1 MPRYVKGVVMIIG
14 MVRYAIPNSFMNT
27 NNSRSLVQLYE
38 EPYFSDRFNIF
49 CNITLKSFAAQT
61 NQNFVLCVY
70 HTNLIPDDKKVLF
83 DNLAKQYLFLRNV
96 YTDGAMFIPDDL
108 KEPTMLTFRI
118 DNDDGMA
125 IDFIEKMQQIKD
137 SYNGKSTNFAISL
150 PHMRKIGRISENQY
164 KTIATDFVSNSMG
177 LAYLGS
183 DGRTVMNLGNHRL
196 VPYSTPMLLVEGNGG
211 LQVING
217 YNVANGFNK
226 RYQNQTED
234 VILDKNSMEK
244 FLYDDGYANID
255 LSCLPIIKQ

>member
-1 MPRYVKGVVMIIG
+1 MIIG

-83 DNLAKQYLFLRNV
+83 DNLAKQYSFLRNV

-137 SYNGKSTNFAISL
+137 NYNGKSTNFAISI
-150 PHMRKIGRISENQY
+150 PHMRKIGRIGEDMY

-177 LAYLGS
+177 LAYLGG

-226 RYQNQTED
+226 VYKNQTPDLFLNKQE
-234 VILDKNSMEK
+234 MEN
-244 FLYDDGYANID
+244 LLAGDGYAKLD
-255 LSCLPIIKQ
+255 LSCLPIINK

>member
-1 MPRYVKGVVMIIG
+1 MIIG

-83 DNLAKQYLFLRNV
+83 DNLAKQYSFLRNV

-125 IDFIEKMQQIKD
+125 IDFIEKI
-137 SYNGKSTNFAISL
+137 L
-150 PHMRKIGRISENQY
+150 LER
-164 KTIATDFVSNSMG
+164 FVS
-177 LAYLGS
+177 
-183 DGRTVMNLGNHRL
+183 R
-196 VPYSTPMLLVEGNGG
+196 
-211 LQVING
+211 
-217 YNVANGFNK
+217 
-226 RYQNQTED
+226 
-234 VILDKNSMEK
+234 
-244 FLYDDGYANID
+244 
-255 LSCLPIIKQ
+255 

>member
-1 MPRYVKGVVMIIG
+1 MIIG
-14 MVRYAIPNSFMNT
+14 MVRYAIPNSFMNS

-83 DNLAKQYLFLRNV
+83 DNLAKQYSFLRNV

-125 IDFIEKMQQIKD
+125 LDFIEKLQQIKEIVGNKT
-137 SYNGKSTNFAISL
+137 SNFAISI
-150 PHMRKIGRISENQY
+150 PHMRKIARIDNFLYQTLE
-164 KTIATDFVSNSMG
+164 TDFISNSMG
-177 LAYLGS
+177 LAYLGN
-183 DGRTVMNLGNHRL
+183 DGRTVMNLGNHTK
-196 VPYSTPMLLVEGNGG
+196 VAYSTPMLMVAGNGG

-226 RYQNQTED
+226 VYKNQTPD
-234 VILDKNSMEK
+234 L
-244 FLYDDGYANID
+244 FLNKQEIENLLAGDGYAKLD
-255 LSCLPIIKQ
+255 LSCLPIINK

>member
-1 MPRYVKGVVMIIG
+1 MIIG

-49 CNITLKSFAAQT
+49 CNVTLESFAAQT
-61 NQNFVLCVY
+61 NQDFVLCVY

-96 YTDGAMFIPDDL
+96 YTDSAMFIPDDL

-137 SYNGKSTNFAISL
+137 SYNGKSTNFAISI
-150 PHMRKIGRISENQY
+150 PHMRKIGRIGEDMY

-183 DGRTVMNLGNHRL
+183 DDRTVMNLGNHTK
-196 VPYSTPMLLVEGNGG
+196 VAYSTPMLMVAGNGG

-217 YNVANGFNK
+217 YNVVNGFK
-226 RYQNQTED
+226 KVYQNQSD
-234 VILDKNSMEK
+234 MAILNQKDMQDLLVK
-244 FLYDDGYANID
+244 DGYAKMD
-255 LSCLPIIKQ
+255 LSCLPIMDRTR

>member
-1 MPRYVKGVVMIIG
+1 
-14 MVRYAIPNSFMNT
+14 MVRYAIPNSFMNS

-83 DNLAKQYLFLRNV
+83 DNLAKQYSFLRNV

-125 IDFIEKMQQIKD
+125 LDFIEKLQQIKEIVGNKT
-137 SYNGKSTNFAISL
+137 SNFAISI
-150 PHMRKIGRISENQY
+150 PHMRKIARIDNFLYQTLE
-164 KTIATDFVSNSMG
+164 TDFISNSMG
-177 LAYLGS
+177 LAYLGN
-183 DGRTVMNLGNHRL
+183 DGRTVMNLGNHTK
-196 VPYSTPMLLVEGNGG
+196 VAYSTPMLMVAGNGG

-226 RYQNQTED
+226 VYKNQTPD
-234 VILDKNSMEK
+234 L
-244 FLYDDGYANID
+244 FLNKQEIENLLAGDGYAKLD
-255 LSCLPIIKQ
+255 LSCLPIINK

>member
-1 MPRYVKGVVMIIG
+1 MIIG

-61 NQNFVLCVY
+61 NQDFILCVY

-83 DNLAKQYLFLRNV
+83 DNLAKQYSFLRNV
-96 YTDGAMFIPDDL
+96 YTDGTMFIPDDL

-137 SYNGKSTNFAISL
+137 SYNGKSTNFAISI
-150 PHMRKIGRISENQY
+150 PHMRKIGRVSENQY
-164 KTIATDFVSNSMG
+164 KTIVTDFVSNSMG

-183 DGRTVMNLGNHRL
+183 DGRTVMNLGNHRT

-226 RYQNQTED
+226 VYKNQTPDLFLNKQE
-234 VILDKNSMEK
+234 MEN
-244 FLYDDGYANID
+244 LLAGDGYAKLD
-255 LSCLPIIKQ
+255 LSCLPIINK